1 MKKIGIIVEA
11 KLGSTQLL
19 GKVMKKINSKPSLFY
34 MIKRLKLI
42 KNIDVIVIAK
52 TNSKNDEIIYFLD
65 NNSSVK
71 NINNKIKQN
80 EIR

>member
-1 MKKIGIIVEA
+1 MA
-11 KLGSTQLL
+11 T
-19 GKVMKKINSKPSLFY
+19 
-34 MIKRLKLI
+34 
-42 KNIDVIVIAK
+42 

-65 NNSSVK
+65 KNPSVK